1 MRQNSTFS
9 QYIKK
14 LDKDITP
21 QPRNAKY
28 KINEIKLQE
37 KFNNLALNC
46 TTVSKALASIET
58 ATTLQKREKEK
69 EEILKKT
76 QFLNTIKN
84 GISKKL
90 NNILLNSSSPLKNS
104 IKFKQNFSLSENDTT
119 LNLSLNKSNQSK
131 SIIIDESN

>member
-1 MRQNSTFS
+1 M
-9 QYIKK
+9 
-14 LDKDITP
+14 
-21 QPRNAKY
+21 
-28 KINEIKLQE
+28 KLQE

-104 IKFKQNFSLSENDTT
+104 IKFKQNLDLSENDTT

-131 SIIIDESN
+131 SIIIQDESN